1 MKKFLQKILG
11 WIMGAYNWFV
21 GLLGKVRRDRLY
33 HFIAGL
39 IIGAFC
45 AMVLHIELAWWPVL
59 IIASIKEFIELWQAG
74 NFDWVDLLDTVLGGL
89 LIWLFQFLDI
99 WLKIGG

>member
-1 MKKFLQKILG
+1 MKKFFKAIIG
-11 WIMGAYNWFV
+11 WISAAYDWFV

-33 HFIAGL
+33 HFIVGL

-45 AMVLHIELAWWPVL
+45 AMVLHVEWAWWPVL
-59 IIASIKEFIELWQAG
+59 AVAFIKEFIDRWNDG
-74 NFDWVDLLDTVLGGL
+74 NFDWVDLLATVAGGL
-89 LIWLFQFLDI
+89 FIWLFQGLGS